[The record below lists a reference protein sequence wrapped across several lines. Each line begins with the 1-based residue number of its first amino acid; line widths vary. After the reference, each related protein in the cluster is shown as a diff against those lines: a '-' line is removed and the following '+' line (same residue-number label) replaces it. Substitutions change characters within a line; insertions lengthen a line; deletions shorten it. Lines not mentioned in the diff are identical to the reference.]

1 MITHIVL
8 FKLTDP
14 RPDIIAATRDL
25 LLSMEGKIPQLR
37 HLEVGVDLVRS
48 QRSYDIALVT
58 RFVSLDDLNAYQID
72 PYHAG
77 TIIPHMRSVASSTV
91 AVDYGTP

>member
-14 RPDIIAATRDL
+14 RQETIAATRDL
-25 LLSMEGKIPQLR
+25 LLSMNGKVPQLR

-48 QRSYDIALVT
+48 DRSYDIALVT
-58 RFVSLDDLNAYQID
+58 RFDSLEALNAYQAD

-77 TIIPHMRSVASSTV
+77 TVIPHMRSVACSSVT
-91 AVDYGTP
+91 ADYDSP